1 MEVVFD
7 CVELAVKVLVRAGEA
22 ELGIVCEEKGEED
35 IVLEAAGLTVPQE
48 VPVEVLEELGEE
60 V

>member
-7 CVELAVKVLVRAGEA
+7 CVVLAVRVLVKAEEA
-22 ELGIVCEEKGEED
+22 VLGIVREEQGEED

-48 VPVEVLEELGEE
+48 VPVEVLEELEEE